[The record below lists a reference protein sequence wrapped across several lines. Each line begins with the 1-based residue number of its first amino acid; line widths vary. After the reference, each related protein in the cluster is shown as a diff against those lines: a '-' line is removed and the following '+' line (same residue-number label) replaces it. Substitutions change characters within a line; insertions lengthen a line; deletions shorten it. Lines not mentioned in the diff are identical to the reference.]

1 MRSSKILKYQKK
13 LKIKNLIFKSKI
25 KEMYDK
31 DALHK
36 ELDEANKRYL
46 DLQKVNKNLLKLVF
60 LKIIIYFILAI

>member
-1 MRSSKILKYQKK
+1 
-13 LKIKNLIFKSKI
+13 
-25 KEMYDK
+25 MYDK